1 MDTPTC
7 SSDRDLARQLAQVE
21 RMRAT
26 VGDWRR
32 PQALLSFR
40 MRALVISDTH
50 FGAWTGEDLLR
61 EQANLD
67 LLEPHLDVDE
77 VIVLGD
83 MFDFLFGSLT
93 SAYEAATGLLDLL
106 REKLQGKRL
115 VCLAGNHDH
124 HVVTTEGEARL
135 ELQLAGRSPRRGDRE
150 ALEFDPLYRLFE
162 QRLEG
167 VEVDFCNPTYTF
179 GGVLCTHGHY
189 LDVHAQRAGSG
200 MDRLLGQVIWK
211 IAVGSRH
218 SPTLDDYEA
227 TTTLLT
233 ELLFTIAQV
242 PNGTNTERSVYKSFE
257 TLGRAARR
265 ATAPRRALEA
275 LAEAVKEKFG
285 PVVSGTDRPSAGA
298 TKTYEGARSHEV
310 VRRRRT
316 GAPAGGE
323 ASSFLFARRIHPS
336 DPTEAA
342 VAAFDQVVTNLGWA
356 DHANTIVFA
365 HTHQPLDGVLGPS
378 GQCRYWNTGSW
389 IYEPDLSSRRAYMA
403 YLHNAW
409 PGTAVLID
417 TDQDQPQLLRLREHL
432 NPLNAMD
439 GDRSEGNP

>member
-1 MDTPTC
+1 
-7 SSDRDLARQLAQVE
+7 
-21 RMRAT
+21 
-26 VGDWRR
+26 
-32 PQALLSFR
+32 

-61 EQANLD
+61 EQSNLD

-83 MFDFLFGSLT
+83 MFDFLFGSL
-93 SAYEAATGLLDLL
+93 SDAFEAAAGLLDLL

-124 HVVTTEGEARL
+124 HVVTAEGEARL
-135 ELQLAGRSPRRGDRE
+135 ELQLAGQSQRPRQRE
-150 ALEFDPLYRLFE
+150 VLELDPVHRLFE
-162 QRLEG
+162 ERLEG
-167 VEVDFCNPTYTF
+167 VEVDFRYPTYTF
-179 GGVLCTHGHY
+179 GGVLCSHGHY
-189 LDVHAQRAGSG
+189 LDVHAERAGSG
-200 MDRLLGQVIWK
+200 TDRLLGQAIWK
-211 IAVGSRH
+211 IAVGSEH

-257 TLGRAARR
+257 MLGRAIRH
-265 ATAPRRALEA
+265 ATAPRRALQA
-275 LAEAVKEKFG
+275 ITDSARARLGAVG
-285 PVVSGTDRPSAGA
+285 SDIDRRSAARQADTYQGA
-298 TKTYEGARSHEV
+298 QSHEAE
-310 VRRRRT
+310 RRRRT

-323 ASSFLFARRIHPS
+323 ASSFVFARRIHPS

-342 VAAFDQVVTNLGWA
+342 VAAFDRVVTNLGWA
-356 DHANTIVFA
+356 EHTNKIVFA

-378 GQCRYWNTGSW
+378 GKCRYWNTGSW
-389 IYEPDLSSRRAYMA
+389 IYEPDLASQRAYMA

-417 TDQDQPQLLRLREHL
+417 TDQDQPQLLRLREQL

-439 GDRSEGNP
+439 RG

>member
-1 MDTPTC
+1 
-7 SSDRDLARQLAQVE
+7 
-21 RMRAT
+21 
-26 VGDWRR
+26 
-32 PQALLSFR
+32 

-50 FGAWTGEDLLR
+50 LGAWTGEDLLR
-61 EQANLD
+61 EPANLE

-83 MFDFLFGSLT
+83 VFDFLFGSING
-93 SAYEAATGLLDLL
+93 AFEAATGLFDLL

-124 HVVTTEGEARL
+124 HVVTK
-135 ELQLAGRSPRRGDRE
+135 DRE
-150 ALEFDPLYRLFE
+150 VELESLLASDSQRPSKRSTLDLDPVYRLFE

-167 VEVDFCNPTYTF
+167 VEVDFTYPTYMC
-179 GGVLCTHGHY
+179 GDVLCTHGHY
-189 LDVHAQRAGSG
+189 LDVHAERAGSG
-200 MDRLLGQVIWK
+200 LDRLLGDAIWR
-211 IAVGSRH
+211 IAVGSRR

-257 TLGRAARR
+257 TLGRAIRG
-265 ATAPRRALEA
+265 ATAPRRAIEA
-275 LAEAVKEKFG
+275 AAHSARQRLGAEREG
-285 PVVSGTDRPSAGA
+285 D
-298 TKTYEGARSHEV
+298 TYLGARSHEAQ
-310 VRRRRT
+310 RRRRT

-323 ASSFLFARRIHPS
+323 ASSFLFARRVHPS
-336 DPTEAA
+336 DPTPGA

-356 DHANTIVFA
+356 EDTDKIVFA
-365 HTHQPLDGVLGPS
+365 HTHQPLDGVLGPT
-378 GQCRYWNTGSW
+378 GKRRYWNTGSW
-389 IYEPDLSSRRAYMA
+389 IYEPDLTSKSAYIA

-417 TDQDQPQLLRLREHL
+417 TDQEQPQLLRLREHL
-432 NPLNAMD
+432 NPLNA
-439 GDRSEGNP
+439 SSTE